1 MLRALTIRNLAV
13 IDALDLEYGPGF
25 SVLTGETGAGKSIL
39 IDAIGLAVGTRADT
53 GLVRSGAERAEVS
66 AEFELAADSAAAVWL
81 RDHALEDPEH
91 PESVVI
97 RRVVPASGRGR
108 AFVNGAPVTAA
119 QLRELGERLIEIFG
133 QSESQ
138 TLLRADVQRALLD
151 DYGGHRTQLA
161 AVAEAA
167 AGVAQVEREIDALR
181 AAAGRDPAQTGLL
194 RFQVDELD
202 ALKLGDGE
210 LEQLEADHRRL
221 AASGQLLQDGGQA
234 QEHLYGGDDS
244 VYDQLSRVAAL
255 VDGLVP
261 LHAEFRNA
269 AEAIGSAQAQ
279 VQDAAETIRR
289 VLEHLD
295 LDPSRLAEVERRL
308 EAIHDL
314 ARKHRVR
321 PDALAAHH
329 AALRAQ
335 LELLEHASERLAAL
349 EHERAAAL
357 ERYREAAAALST
369 ARREAA
375 QRFSEGVTAIVRTL
389 GMPSAQLA
397 VAVDSDAAAPVSV
410 QGTDVVRFDFT
421 ANPGQAPR
429 PLAKVASGGELSR
442 ISLAIQVTG
451 LQRGGPPTM
460 IFDEVDAGI
469 SGAVAEIVGQRLRAL
484 GKERQVLCVTH
495 LAQVAAQGHRHY
507 GIRKSVGGGQT
518 YTQVQALSDEA
529 RVEELARMQGGVEVS
544 SAAVAHAK
552 DLLQRAGAV

>member
-66 AEFELAADSAAAVWL
+66 AEFELATDSAAAVWL
-81 RDHALEDPEH
+81 RDNALEDPEH

-167 AGVAQVEREIDALR
+167 AGVAQVEREIAALR
-181 AAAGRDPAQTGLL
+181 EAAGRDPAQTGLL

-210 LEQLEADHRRL
+210 LAQLEADHRRL

-279 VQDAAETIRR
+279 VQDAADTIRR
-289 VLEHLD
+289 VLDHLD

-321 PDALAAHH
+321 PDTLAAHH

-369 ARREAA
+369 ARHEAA
-375 QRFSEGVTAIVRTL
+375 QRFSQGVTAIVRTL
-389 GMPSAQLA
+389 GMQNAQLA
-397 VAVDSDAAAPVSV
+397 VAVDSDAAAPVSA
-410 QGTDVVRFDFT
+410 QGTDAVRFDFT

-460 IFDEVDAGI
+460 IFDEIDAGI

>member
-1 MLRALTIRNLAV
+1 MLKALTIRNLAV
-13 IDALDLEYGPGF
+13 IDSLDLEYGPGF

-66 AEFELAADSAAAVWL
+66 AEFELASDSAAATWL
-81 RDHALEDPEH
+81 RDNALDDPEH

-108 AFVNGAPVTAA
+108 AFVNGAPVTAT

-151 DYGGHRTQLA
+151 DFGGHRTQLA

-167 AGVAQVEREIDALR
+167 AGVARVEREIAALR
-181 AAAGRDPAQTGLL
+181 EAAGRDPAQTGLL

-234 QEHLYGGDDS
+234 QERLYGGDDS
-244 VYDQLSRVAAL
+244 IYDQLSQVAAL

-269 AEAIGSAQAQ
+269 AEAIGGAQAQ

-289 VLEHLD
+289 VLDHLD

-329 AALRAQ
+329 GALRAQ
-335 LELLEHASERLAAL
+335 LDLLEHASERLVVLEREREAAL
-349 EHERAAAL
+349 A
-357 ERYREAAAALST
+357 RYREAAAVLSA
-369 ARREAA
+369 ARRKAA
-375 QRFSEGVTAIVRTL
+375 KRFGQGVTAIVRTL
-389 GMPSAQLA
+389 GMANAQLA
-397 VAVDSDAAAPVSV
+397 VAVDSDAAAPVSA
-410 QGTDVVRFDFT
+410 QGTDDVRFDFT
-421 ANPGQAPR
+421 ANPGQPPR

-442 ISLAIQVTG
+442 VSLAIQVTG

-484 GKERQVLCVTH
+484 GNERQVLCVTH

-552 DLLQRAGAV
+552 DLLQRAGA